1 LKATVIK
8 TQEGKNIRKR
18 RANICFY
25 CNEKHT
31 RIQRH
36 FMAKHQNEEDVIK
49 IANSEG
55 AAQKALVEKLVNEG
69 NFRQTWAELN
79 LKFFENLNYCM

>member
-1 LKATVIK
+1 
-8 TQEGKNIRKR
+8 
-18 RANICFY
+18 
-25 CNEKHT
+25 
-31 RIQRH
+31 
-36 FMAKHQNEEDVIK
+36 MAKHQNEEDVIK